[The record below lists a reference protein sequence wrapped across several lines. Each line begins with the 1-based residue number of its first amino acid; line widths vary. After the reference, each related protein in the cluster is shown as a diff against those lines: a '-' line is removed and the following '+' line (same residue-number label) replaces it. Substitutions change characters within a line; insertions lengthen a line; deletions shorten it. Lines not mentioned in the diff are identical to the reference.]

1 MWFDKCEL
9 GRWNSYNGTGHDK
22 WQMHVCVFVIAIDFM
37 IFLIF
42 SKNIVCNAGA
52 TSAYIK
58 VGDACTPIPLSATR
72 SVSFDCEQ
80 NIWAH
85 DGSNVD
91 KVVCVQGVFNIN
103 IHILLLF
110 DK

>member
-9 GRWNSYNGTGHDK
+9 GRWNSYNGTGHVK
-22 WQMHVCVFVIAIDFM
+22 WEMHVCVFVIAFDFT

-58 VGDACTPIPLSATR
+58 VGGTCTSIPLS
-72 SVSFDCEQ
+72 SVDHSVLFDCEQ
-80 NIWAH
+80 NTWLH
-85 DGSNVD
+85 DGSSVD
-91 KVVCVQGVFNIN
+91 KVVCVQGM
-103 IHILLLF
+103 LLHAYPF
-110 DK
+110 IR